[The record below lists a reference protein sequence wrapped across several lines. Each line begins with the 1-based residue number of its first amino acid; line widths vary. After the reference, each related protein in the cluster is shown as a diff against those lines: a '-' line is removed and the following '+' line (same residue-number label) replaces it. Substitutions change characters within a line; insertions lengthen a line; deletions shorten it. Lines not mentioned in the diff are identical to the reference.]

1 MKRLLLECMIS
12 LCVFRINC
20 YGLENHLERDNS
32 QFNVDCDS
40 TSANMCPKGKKHMEE
55 GWVVVHDSGCQ

>member
-20 YGLENHLERDNS
+20 YGLENHLERDNR
-32 QFNVDCDS
+32 QLMWIVI
-40 TSANMCPKGKKHMEE
+40 ANMCPKGNKHTEE
-55 GWVVVHDSGCQ
+55 VWIVGHDSGCQ